1 MDTIRRRWSVCR
13 KNRRQSY
20 YTRSQHSPEH
30 QSDWVGQIEVNIDY
44 REFLRSKDVDVPA
57 TEAEGSF
64 TEGMSVGMAVGSSMD
79 EEGDD
84 GTVAIGTPVQ
94 GFT

>member
-1 MDTIRRRWSVCR
+1 MQKKQKAMRAL
-13 KNRRQSY
+13 
-20 YTRSQHSPEH
+20 
-30 QSDWVGQIEVNIDY
+30 SDWVGQIEVNIDY